1 MIQRCVATVFLAGCQ
16 CEPRVRYWGPAA
28 GIDANVSRTFSIKEK
43 LRLQIMG
50 EAFNLTNTPS
60 FGQPGSGFT
69 PPTLN
74 ADGSVK
80 SYNGFGVIT
89 STTSTARV
97 LQVGATLRF

>member
-1 MIQRCVATVFLAGCQ
+1 VGAVPGKKRRNILRGPGVFNM
-16 CEPRVRYWGPAA
+16 
-28 GIDANVSRTFSIKEK
+28 DANISRVFSIKEK
-43 LRLQIMG
+43 LKLQIAG

-60 FGQPGSGFT
+60 FGQPGASFT
-69 PPTLN
+69 APTLN
-74 ADGSVK
+74 SDGSVK